1 MKKIQFFALIIKRRL
16 GIELAQAEQ
25 TWWEQNGNRKE
36 MNEEQKA
43 FDKLWEL
50 TGSYK
55 QGERFDSEAAWKQF
69 REARLS
75 GRTRPVRHMARR
87 RLMAWAAAAAV
98 VLLAAVFGLR
108 QWTATHDRIELA
120 TGPGEQLEYTLP
132 DGTTLWLN
140 EQSRLAI
147 AADYGHSLRKVELE
161 GEAFFSVAKDP
172 DHPFVVITPTSRVQV
187 LGTRFNLRSYPSEA
201 EVMLYVEEGHV
212 AFVPARSDQRFEL
225 RAGERIR
232 WNAEK
237 HRLDREQDA
246 FGNAASWKTGR
257 FKFRNTPLEE
267 VFRVLGYR
275 YRTRFTLEA
284 EQLDCGYTN
293 DIQDQP
299 LETLIATLRK
309 NFPRLRIEPQTDGSW
324 RVSGSCK

>member
-1 MKKIQFFALIIKRRL
+1 MEKLHFIALIIKRRL
-16 GIELAQAEQ
+16 GIELTQAER
-25 TWWEQNGNRKE
+25 TWWEHHGNRKE
-36 MNEEQKA
+36 MKEEQKA
-43 FDKLWEL
+43 YDRLWEL

-55 QGERFDSEAAWKQF
+55 QGERFDGEAAWKRF
-69 REARLS
+69 HESRLS
-75 GRTRPVRHMARR
+75 HQARPVRRMARR

-108 QWTATHDRIELA
+108 QWTATQRTLELA
-120 TGPGEQLEYTLP
+120 TRAGEQLQYTLP

-140 EQSRLAI
+140 EQSRLTI
-147 AADYGHSLRKVELE
+147 AADYGQALRKVQLE

-187 LGTRFNLRSYPSEA
+187 LGTRFNLRSYPGEA
-201 EVMLYVEEGHV
+201 EVVLYVEEGHV
-212 AFVPARSDQRFEL
+212 AFVPARNDQRFEL
-225 RAGERIR
+225 KAGERIR
-232 WNAEK
+232 WNPQQR
-237 HRLDREQDA
+237 RLDREQDA
-246 FGNAASWKTGR
+246 FGNAASWKTHR

-275 YRTRFTLEA
+275 YRTRFALEA
-284 EQLDCGYTN
+284 DHLDCGYTN

-309 NFPRLRIEPQTDGSW
+309 NFPDLHIEPQSDGSW
-324 RVSGSCK
+324 RVTGSCK